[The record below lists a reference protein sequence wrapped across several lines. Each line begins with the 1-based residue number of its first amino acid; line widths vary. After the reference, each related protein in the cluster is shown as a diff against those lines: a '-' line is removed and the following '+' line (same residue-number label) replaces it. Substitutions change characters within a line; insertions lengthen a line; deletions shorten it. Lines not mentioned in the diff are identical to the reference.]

1 MDVKDFLNGSENRS
15 RNLMLPPPPGF
26 SRSCVQNGNSPE
38 VPSKLNESRIRS
50 DNKKFTSQLELEVC
64 GKAKE
69 AGKHPSYVSLVLTLV
84 HNYNIDIN
92 KPVLGGRLLRVPLRP
107 APGQQAGPREDDQAA
122 AGLGRGDEVR
132 HESQHYSALVQETRH
147 LPPQQLLQRG
157 HQVHEQEEGEEH
169 HERQDDAQL
178 GCSESWLHVIL

>member
-1 MDVKDFLNGSENRS
+1 M
-15 RNLMLPPPPGF
+15 
-26 SRSCVQNGNSPE
+26 
-38 VPSKLNESRIRS
+38 
-50 DNKKFTSQLELEVC
+50 
-64 GKAKE
+64 
-69 AGKHPSYVSLVLTLV
+69 LTLV

-122 AGLGRGDEVR
+122 AGLGRGDEELR
-132 HESQHYSALVQETRH
+132 LTTTRH

-178 GCSESWLHVIL
+178 GCSER